1 MNKEIRATLFLTL
14 TAIIWG
20 FAFVAQRIGTEYVEC
35 FTYNGVRYLLGAISL
50 IPVIFCFER
59 ETITKENLI
68 KTSYASVVT
77 GAILFCAST
86 LQQQGIIIGQSAGK
100 AGFITS
106 LYIVLVPVFRFFTGK
121 RGNFTTWLGVTLS
134 CVGLYLLSIS
144 GNEKINLGDV
154 IVFIGAFF
162 WAAHILLIDKFVENI
177 SPLKYSFGQFFTC
190 GILSIICAF
199 VFEEPAIGNIY
210 SATVPILYGGIM
222 SVGVAYTFQVIGQ
235 KDLNPEFAS
244 IICSTEA
251 VFSAIGG
258 AIILHETMTIRGYI
272 GCILI
277 FVGILFAQLKKK
289 KM

>member
-1 MNKEIRATLFLTL
+1 MKKEFRATLFLLL
-14 TAIIWG
+14 TAVIWG

-35 FTYNGVRYLLGAISL
+35 FTYNGVRYMLGALSL
-50 IPVIFCFER
+50 IPVFLLFER
-59 ETITKENLI
+59 EVITKKI
-68 KTSYASVVT
+68 IRQTAFASFIT
-77 GAILFCAST
+77 GTVLFLAST

-106 LYIVLVPVFRFFTGK
+106 LYIVIVPIFRLFYGK
-121 RGNFTTWLGVTLS
+121 KAVFTTWVGVILS
-134 CVGLYLLSIS
+134 CVGLYLLSMADVD
-144 GNEKINLGDV
+144 KVNLGDV

-162 WAAHILLIDKFVENI
+162 WAAHILLIDKYVKNI

-190 GILSIICAF
+190 SVLSLICAF
-199 VFEEPAIGNIY
+199 VFEQPNVMDIY
-210 SATVPILYGGIM
+210 AARIPILYGGIM
-222 SVGVAYTFQVIGQ
+222 SVGVAYTFQVLGQ

-258 AIILHETMTIRGYI
+258 ALILNESMTMRGYV

-277 FVGILFAQLKKK
+277 FTGIVFAQIKKSEN
-289 KM
+289 